1 MNNLNGSIMQLSL
14 NQRGETTNTYGLRN
28 IYTNVAVDFQ
38 TYHFENYKL
47 ILSRNADKIIPEYLI
62 LNLRDNNTALDIIYN
77 YGRNIYINFQ
87 IGNQTLL
94 NIPLSI
100 LWNLKEPEICDNKLY
115 LKIPF
120 AMFFGDIYI
129 AGLQFR
135 EVTFT
140 LVNHTNLTNY
150 VSDYSLICKTYIGD
164 SQYRRNSLDTSN
176 CCIQQISSLQVNVS
190 LDNLE
195 SVSDEFRIKTNLF
208 PGFSKGFF
216 IESNGISE
224 LNEIQFYINGETRIN
239 YNRFMI
245 RNKCERIN
253 SNMIFFPFNPDI
265 SYNERSFNSFVGS
278 INLSEITQSTLKLNF
293 DTPRA
298 SVKIYSINMSGYTQ
312 SRSEIITSQNIIN
325 THLIEDFTRH
335 SLINID
341 VMEPTIVINDLS
353 VNSIIENVIS
363 LNSNVIIENDINVN
377 YNNLYSGISNTN
389 NNNYYITS
397 SIDELIIDTGI
408 CRLIPEERIIC
419 GITLEEIYI
428 NEKYM
433 SCLECLNNFKEQPLR
448 QWLTQRRTCPSC
460 RSNWCDFNVY
470 INV

>member
-28 IYTNVAVDFQ
+28 IYTNVAVDCQ

-120 AMFFGDIYI
+120 AIFFGDIYI

-335 SLINID
+335 SLTQIERIEIYQIVNNIR
-341 VMEPTIVINDLS
+341 TNT
-353 VNSIIENVIS
+353 
-363 LNSNVIIENDINVN
+363 IIENDVN
-377 YNNLYSGISNTN
+377 TIQYS
-389 NNNYYITS
+389 NNNYSGMSGPNYYLNISTNN
-397 SIDELIIDTGI
+397 SIDDLIVDIGI
-408 CRLIPEERIIC
+408 NRFIPAEKKIC
-419 GITLEEIYI
+419 GITLEEISTV
-428 NEKYM
+428 EKYM

>member
-1 MNNLNGSIMQLSL
+1 MNNIHNINGSIMQLSL
-14 NQRGETTNTYGLRN
+14 NQRGETRNTLGLRN
-28 IYTNVAVDFQ
+28 IYTNVAVDFH

-47 ILSRNADKIIPEYLI
+47 TLSRNVDKIFPEYLVF
-62 LNLRDNNTALDIIYN
+62 NLRDNNTTLDIIYN

-87 IGNQTLL
+87 IGNQTFL

-115 LKIPF
+115 LQIPF
-120 AMFFGDIYI
+120 VMFFGVIFI

-140 LVNHTNLTNY
+140 LVNHTNLANY

-164 SQYRRNSLDTSN
+164 SQYRRGNLETGN

-195 SVSDEFRIKTNLF
+195 SVSDEFRIKTELF

-278 INLSEITQSTLKLNF
+278 INLSEIPQSTLKLNF

-298 SVKIYSINMSGYTQ
+298 SVKIYSINMSDYTQ
-312 SRSEIITSQNIIN
+312 SRSEITTSHNIIN

-335 SLINID
+335 SL
-341 VMEPTIVINDLS
+341 TQ
-353 VNSIIENVIS
+353 IERQPV
-363 LNSNVIIENDINVN
+363 NDIHI
-377 YNNLYSGISNTN
+377 NNIFGNNADTSIEDLIVDIGIN
-389 NNNYYITS
+389 
-397 SIDELIIDTGI
+397 
-408 CRLIPEERIIC
+408 RFIPEEKKIC
-419 GITLEEIYI
+419 GITLEEISR
-428 NEKYM
+428 EQKYM
-433 SCLECLNNFKEQPLR
+433 SCLECLHNFYEQSVR

-460 RSNWCDFNVY
+460 RSNWSDFNIY
-470 INV
+470 INM

>member
-1 MNNLNGSIMQLSL
+1 MNNINGSIMQLSL

-38 TYHFENYKL
+38 TYRFENYKL
-47 ILSRNADKIIPEYLI
+47 TLSRNVDKIIPEYLV
-62 LNLRDNNTALDIIYN
+62 LNLHDNNTALDIIYN

-87 IGNQTLL
+87 IGNQTFL

-120 AMFFGDIYI
+120 EMFFGVIFI

-135 EVTFT
+135 QVTFT
-140 LVNHTNLTNY
+140 IVNHTNLANY

-164 SQYRRNSLDTSN
+164 SQYRRSNLDTSN
-176 CCIQQISSLQVNVS
+176 CCIQQISSVQVNVS
-190 LDNLE
+190 LNNLE

-216 IESNGISE
+216 IESNGISD

-265 SYNERSFNSFVGS
+265 SYNDRSFNSFVGS

-293 DTPRA
+293 DSARA
-298 SVKIYSINMSGYTQ
+298 SVKIYSINMNDYTQ
-312 SRSEIITSQNIIN
+312 SRSEITSSQNIIN
-325 THLIEDFTRH
+325 THLIEDFSRH
-335 SLINID
+335 SLAHIERIETIEIVNDIRTNTIFENNVNTIRYNYADLYAGRTGPSNYLTPIN
-341 VMEPTIVINDLS
+341 TSINDLIVDIG
-353 VNSIIENVIS
+353 VNK
-363 LNSNVIIENDINVN
+363 
-377 YNNLYSGISNTN
+377 
-389 NNNYYITS
+389 
-397 SIDELIIDTGI
+397 
-408 CRLIPEERIIC
+408 LIPEEKKVC
-419 GITLEEIYI
+419 GITLEEIHT

-433 SCLECLNNFKEQPLR
+433 SCVECLHNFYEQSMR
-448 QWLTQRRTCPSC
+448 RWLTSRRTCPSC
-460 RSNWCDFNVY
+460 RISWSDFNIY
-470 INV
+470 INA

>member
-1 MNNLNGSIMQLSL
+1 MNNIHNINGSIMQLSL

-38 TYHFENYKL
+38 TYNFENYKL
-47 ILSRNADKIIPEYLI
+47 TLSRNVDKVLPEYLI
-62 LNLRDNNTALDIIYN
+62 LNLRDNNITLDIIYN

-150 VSDYSLICKTYIGD
+150 VSDYSLLCKTYIGD
-164 SQYRRNSLDTSN
+164 SQYRRNSLDTSC

-312 SRSEIITSQNIIN
+312 SRSEITTSQNIIN

-335 SLINID
+335 SLTQIERI
-341 VMEPTIVINDLS
+341 EIYQIVNDIRA
-353 VNSIIENVIS
+353 NT
-363 LNSNVIIENDINVN
+363 IIENDVN
-377 YNNLYSGISNTN
+377 TIQYS
-389 NNNYYITS
+389 NNNYSGMSGPNYYFNS
-397 SIDELIIDTGI
+397 STNNSIEDLIVDIGI
-408 CRLIPEERIIC
+408 NRFIPAEKKIC
-419 GITLEEIYI
+419 GITLEEIQTVQ
-428 NEKYM
+428 KYM
-433 SCLECLNNFKEQPLR
+433 SCLECGNNFNEISIKI
-448 QWLTQRRTCPSC
+448 WLTNSRTCPSC